1 VLRALAHPLSL
12 LVLVAAFVVGIVLH
26 GWVQALVADRFGDR
40 RPRLEGRLNPS
51 PKRHV
56 DPFGAVAV
64 LLSGVGWGRPVD
76 LPTGFRRR
84 TAQVVVALSGP
95 LVNLL
100 LGVGVLLLWRVGFG
114 PVGSASGGPVAFLA
128 NQVGPFHF
136 LQEGASLTETG
147 LSSAVFLFGCV
158 QLYLGALTLVPLPPM
173 DGGNLLFA
181 LGPRSPGWHKAQ
193 HHLVERNIGLVALLA
208 LLLIPLGG
216 NVPILP
222 QVLDSVLTPLV
233 RVITGG

>member
-1 VLRALAHPLSL
+1 MLRALAHPLSL
-12 LVLVAAFVVGIVLH
+12 LVLAASFLVGIVLH

-56 DPFGAVAV
+56 DPFGAVAA

-76 LPTGFRRR
+76 LPTGIRRR

-95 LVNLL
+95 AVNLA
-100 LGVGVLLLWRVGFG
+100 LGAGILALWRVGFG
-114 PVGSASGGPVAFLA
+114 PAGSASGGSVAYVA
-128 NQVGPFHF
+128 TQVGAFGF
-136 LQEGASLTETG
+136 LQQGTSLSVAG
-147 LSSAVFLFGCV
+147 LPTAVFLFGCA
-158 QLYLGALTLVPLPPM
+158 QLYFGALTLVPLPPM

-181 LGPRSPGWHKAQ
+181 LGPRSPAWHKAQ
-193 HHLVERNIGLVALLA
+193 HHLVERNLGLVALLA